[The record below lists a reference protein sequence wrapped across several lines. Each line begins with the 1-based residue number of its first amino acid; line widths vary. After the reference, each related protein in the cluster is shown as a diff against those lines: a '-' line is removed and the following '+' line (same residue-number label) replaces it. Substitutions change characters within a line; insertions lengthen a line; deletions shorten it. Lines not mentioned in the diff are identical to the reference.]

1 MVLHGFGKFVINRA
15 MLDITRLVG
24 LELNLLFVY
33 SKCLFDLVQSQQ
45 VLTTLKDGTQM
56 HMHQNC
62 YLCVNRILLL

>member
-56 HMHQNC
+56 HMPQNC
-62 YLCVNRILLL
+62 YLCVNCVLIL